1 MSIKYLHIRAILVLL
16 LVLSFGEVC
25 GQQYPLESY
34 QKSVDMQ
41 SLLFRGRVE
50 RRYAYRYQGTYFAYQ
65 DKYVKGEVYFNK
77 RRYSDILINLNS
89 HRDRVSV
96 TKSEG
101 HLPVILDRRY
111 VEWFKIGSR
120 LFVNIEKDKYQGLNG
135 GYYEVLFDDGK
146 NRLLKRIYKE
156 YKEILERDVVER
168 EFLSKI
174 DYYLVI
180 GGKAEK
186 VHGMKSFAKLF
197 PQSKKDIKR
206 VNREVS
212 FTVKEDKDLLFK
224 AYMEA
229 VR

>member
-1 MSIKYLHIRAILVLL
+1 M
-16 LVLSFGEVC
+16 
-25 GQQYPLESY
+25 
-34 QKSVDMQ
+34 
-41 SLLFRGRVE
+41 
-50 RRYAYRYQGTYFAYQ
+50 
-65 DKYVKGEVYFNK
+65 
-77 RRYSDILINLNS
+77 
-89 HRDRVSV
+89 
-96 TKSEG
+96 
-101 HLPVILDRRY
+101 
-111 VEWFKIGSR
+111 
-120 LFVNIEKDKYQGLNG
+120 
-135 GYYEVLFDDGK
+135 LFDDGK

-212 FTVKEDKDLLFK
+212 FAVKEDKDLLFK
-224 AYMEA
+224 AYMEV

>member
-1 MSIKYLHIRAILVLL
+1 MSVKCLHIRAVLVLL
-16 LVLSFGEVC
+16 LALSFGEVS

-77 RRYSDILINLNS
+77 RHYSDVLINLNS

-101 HLPVILDRRY
+101 QLPVILDRRY
-111 VEWFKIGSR
+111 VEWFKMGSR
-120 LFVNIEKDKYQGLNG
+120 LFVNIENGKYQELNG
-135 GYYEVLFDDGK
+135 GYYEVLFDDGEK
-146 NRLLKRIYKE
+146 RLLKKIYKE
-156 YKEILERDVVER
+156 YKELLERDVVER

-174 DYYLVI
+174 DYYLVT

-186 VHGMKSFAKLF
+186 VHGKKSFAKLF

-206 VNREVS
+206 VNREAS
-212 FTVKEDKDLLFK
+212 FAVKEDKDLLYK
-224 AYMEA
+224 AYMEV

>member
-1 MSIKYLHIRAILVLL
+1 MSVKCLHIRAVLVLL
-16 LVLSFGEVC
+16 LALSFGEVS
-25 GQQYPLESY
+25 GQQYPQKSY
-34 QKSVDMQ
+34 QESVDMQ

-50 RRYAYRYQGTYFAYQ
+50 RRYAYKYQGTYFAYQ

-77 RRYSDILINLNS
+77 RHYSDVLINLNS

-101 HLPVILDRRY
+101 QLPVILDRRY
-111 VEWFKIGSR
+111 VEWFKMGSR
-120 LFVNIEKDKYQGLNG
+120 LFVNIENGKYQELNG
-135 GYYEVLFDDGK
+135 GYYEVLFDDGEK
-146 NRLLKRIYKE
+146 RLLKKIYKE
-156 YKEILERDVVER
+156 YKELLERDVVER

-174 DYYLVI
+174 DYYLVT

-186 VHGMKSFAKLF
+186 VHGKKSFAKLF

-206 VNREVS
+206 VNREAP
-212 FTVKEDKDLLFK
+212 FAVKEDKDLLYK
-224 AYMEA
+224 AYMEV

>member
-16 LVLSFGEVC
+16 LVFSFGEVC

-101 HLPVILDRRY
+101 QLPVILDRRY

-120 LFVNIEKDKYQGLNG
+120 LFVNIGEDEYQGLDA
-135 GYYEVLFDDGK
+135 GYYEVLSDVGDK
-146 NRLLKRIYKE
+146 RLLKKIYKE
-156 YKEILERDVVER
+156 YKEILERDIVER
-168 EFLSKI
+168 EFLSKV
-174 DYYLVI
+174 DYYLEIDGRV
-180 GGKAEK
+180 EK
-186 VHGMKSFAKLF
+186 VHGKKTFERVF
-197 PQSKKDIKR
+197 PQSKKELKR
-206 VNREVS
+206 VNKEVS
-212 FTVKEDKDLLFK
+212 FAVKEDKDLLYK
-224 AYMEA
+224 AYME
-229 VR
+229 VVK